1 MHHREE
7 RVETQGQR
15 SLTQCVLLPGLQLSQ
30 YKESRHPAPTILFL
44 FSAWEVIFVTGHILG
59 LLLLGGVFDIFL
71 HETILL
77 IVEGQGAKYD
87 IFDKELAKDN

>member
-1 MHHREE
+1 M
-7 RVETQGQR
+7 
-15 SLTQCVLLPGLQLSQ
+15 
-30 YKESRHPAPTILFL
+30 
-44 FSAWEVIFVTGHILG
+44 IFVTGHILG